1 MNSRSIPSYGLAL
14 VLSIILFSCTT
25 PNISYMSEVPN
36 DVVFKDK
43 PQLVKVQ
50 VGDKISIIAKSKDQQ
65 LSELFNLPVTSYRI
79 GSTMTASNNSQ
90 QLACYSV
97 TSDGC
102 IDFPVLGKVKV
113 AGLSREQIAKTIK
126 QKLIS
131 ENLVKDP
138 VITVEFENL
147 HFSVMGEVLNP
158 GQYSIDR
165 DNISLLDALS
175 KAGDLTIYGRRD
187 NVLVIRQQNGKR
199 QTYRVDLTDAYSI
212 MDSPVAYL
220 QQNDIVYVEPNNVR
234 KRQSTVNGNN
244 VLSTSFWVS
253 VASLLTSIAVLIAK

>member
-1 MNSRSIPSYGLAL
+1 MNSKSITSHGLA
-14 VLSIILFSCTT
+14 VLLSCMLLSCAT
-25 PNISYMSEVPN
+25 PNISYLNDVPG
-36 DVVFKDK
+36 DVVFNDN

-50 VGDKISIIAKSKDQQ
+50 VGDKISIIAKSKDPQ
-65 LSELFNLPVTSYRI
+65 LSELFNLSIMSNRV
-79 GSTMTASNNSQ
+79 GSTRSSSDGSQ

-97 TSDGC
+97 ASDGC

-113 AGLSREQIAKTIK
+113 AGKTREQIAEVIK
-126 QKLIS
+126 QRLIS

-147 HFSVMGEVLNP
+147 HYSVIGEVKSP

-175 KAGDLTIYGRRD
+175 KAGDLTIYGRRN
-187 NVLVIRQQNGKR
+187 NVLVIRQQDGKR
-199 QTYRVDLTDAYSI
+199 KTYRVDLTDAYSI
-212 MDSPVAYL
+212 INSPAAYL
-220 QQNDIVYVEPNNVR
+220 QQNDIVYVDPNDVR

-244 VLSTSFWVS
+244 VLSASFWVS
-253 VASLLTSIAVLIAK
+253 IASLLTSIAVLIAK